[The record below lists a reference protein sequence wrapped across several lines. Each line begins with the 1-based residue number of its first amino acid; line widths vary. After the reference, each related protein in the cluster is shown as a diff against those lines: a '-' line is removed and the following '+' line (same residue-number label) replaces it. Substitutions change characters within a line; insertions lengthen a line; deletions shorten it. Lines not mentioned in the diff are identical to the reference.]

1 MRLIHKVHA
10 KFSGNASLTKEQLVE
25 RCDQE
30 ILDQT
35 RDLFGSR
42 VDIIP
47 KTEITKVDENNGFS
61 WTCTVTVAA
70 NNPRT
75 VMDFR
80 LETIRRDTV
89 TQVI

>member
-1 MRLIHKVHA
+1 MRLIHRVHA

-30 ILDQT
+30 ILDVT
-35 RDLFGSR
+35 RDLFGGR

-47 KTEITKVDENNGFS
+47 RTEITATDDNNGFS

-75 VMDFR
+75 TMNFM
-80 LETIRRDTV
+80 LETIRRENV
-89 TQVI
+89 TQNA